1 MSKLQ
6 IINTLSDYVDATIIE
21 TTIFSY
27 YLDITIKA
35 VYWLI
40 PIFYFYRL
48 RFSKK
53 RSQEESQRCALR
65 DLESGRTV
73 FGNSGIFDIQLL
85 VGSLLALSVWN
96 GLLILFSDRIF
107 LDFPTV
113 IDFLK
118 NDGSLLEPGTF
129 HLWKDLKLL
138 GVVAVSIVL
147 MNAFVAGIMRSIT
160 EAEKIERN
168 ENVVEMH
175 HLEKEGFLNIQD
187 ETYSPVR
194 TQNLKSFSQDPK
206 TEFSHSNNV
215 LDEETISKTV
225 SSDHFEKSTSKRVS
239 FDHFATL
246 IHFNSSE
253 DLLNSPIEFIPI
265 ESESCEWRL
274 QKFLWAFFTILLA
287 SVFLLPNNFKLNSS
301 FIIVDFD
308 SNLQIKFDNVFISLI
323 GAFIYDSWTKL
334 FRSLCKPS
342 VCDKFMCFL
351 RSAILFSKF
360 TGAYSCF
367 ILVASSSFL
376 IIFND
381 VLLNLIHA
389 IVNGSSASSV
399 SNDSGAYPIQFI
411 TSILMNYLSH
421 SSFNAL
427 ESLAEMCNEADS
439 NISYSNCIQ
448 TQSIYTSISSFY
460 NLYLIMG
467 NCWKVLNLFCFVL
480 LPGII
485 WMIIE
490 YKNCRR

>member
-21 TTIFSY
+21 TTLFSF
-27 YLDITIKA
+27 YLDLIVKA

-40 PIFYFYRL
+40 PLFYFYRFK
-48 RFSKK
+48 FSRK
-53 RSQEESQRCALR
+53 RSQEESQRSALK

-73 FGNSGIFDIQLL
+73 FGTSGIFDIQLL

-113 IDFLK
+113 IGFLK
-118 NDGSLLEPGTF
+118 HNGSLLEPGTF

-147 MNAFVAGIMRSIT
+147 MNAFVVGILRSIP
-160 EAEKIERN
+160 EAEIIERS
-168 ENVVEMH
+168 ENDVKIH
-175 HLEKEGFLNIQD
+175 HLEKEGSLHIQD
-187 ETYSPVR
+187 RSYSEPVM
-194 TQNLKSFSQDPK
+194 TQSFKKSLSSEGVPFEHDSK
-206 TEFSHSNNV
+206 TEFNHSNN
-215 LDEETISKTV
+215 LFDEETI
-225 SSDHFEKSTSKRVS
+225 SKRVS

-253 DLLNSPIEFIPI
+253 DLTNSPIEFIPI
-265 ESESCEWRL
+265 ESESCEWRNL
-274 QKFLWAFFTILLA
+274 KKFLGAFFTILLA
-287 SVFLLPNNFKLNSS
+287 SIFLLPNNFKLNSS
-301 FIIVDFD
+301 FIIVAFD
-308 SNLQIKFDNVFISLI
+308 SNFQVKSDNVFISLI
-323 GAFIYDSWTKL
+323 GAFIYDSWTK
-334 FRSLCKPS
+334 FFGSLTKPG
-342 VCDKFMCFL
+342 VCDKFKCFL
-351 RSAILFSKF
+351 RSTILFSKF

-367 ILVASSSFL
+367 ILVVSSSFL

-421 SSFNAL
+421 SSFNPL

-460 NLYLIMG
+460 NLYLIME

-490 YKNCRR
+490 YKNCRQR